1 MKKLIIT
8 LMGVMTMTAFSFDLN
23 SSGIKEGYIEN
34 KYGKHGTENIQGMPS
49 LSLPLEWKDAP
60 KDAKAYAVVMQ
71 DYDAIPVCGF
81 SWIHWVAIIPG
92 EYSGVKEN
100 ASQED
105 KNIIQGLNSWHSP
118 LGNLDKG
125 TASHFGG
132 PAPPDKDHTYEI
144 KLYAL
149 SEMPKLENGFYLNEL
164 YSEIKGNILGES
176 ILEGKY
182 KK

>member
-1 MKKLIIT
+1 
-8 LMGVMTMTAFSFDLN
+8 MTAFSFTLS

-34 KYGKHGTENIQGMPS
+34 KYGKHGVDNIEGMPS
-49 LSLPLEWKDAP
+49 RSLPLSWKGVP
-60 KDAKAYAVVMQ
+60 EGTNAYAIVMQ

-81 SWIHWVAIIPG
+81 SWIHWVTIVPG
-92 EYSGVKEN
+92 DYIELKEN

-105 KNIIQGLNSWHSP
+105 NVIIQGVNSWHSP
-118 LGNLDKG
+118 LGNLDRG

-149 SEMPKLENGFYLNEL
+149 SEMPKLKKGFYLNEL
-164 YSEIKGNILGES
+164 YKEMEGKILGETT
-176 ILEGKY
+176 LKGKY
-182 KK
+182 KKDL